1 MIGSTV
7 EDNFVWIPLHGLVT
21 YNVPEWM
28 TRGKTSLIMKD
39 KEKGP
44 IVSNFRPITC
54 LPLMWKLLTSVLSDA
69 MYEHLEGKGLLVDE
83 QKGCRRKSRGT
94 KDQLLI
100 DKMVMRSCKRR
111 LCGLG
116 MAWIDYRKAYDLI
129 PHTWLLKCMNMFGL
143 ASNMVSLLEN
153 SMNTWRTE
161 LTSGKNVFG
170 EVPIKR
176 GIFQGDSLSPLLFV
190 LALIPLTLILRDVKA
205 GYDLRE
211 KVRINHLLF
220 MDDLKLYDKNEKQ
233 IDTFVNTVRVFSN
246 DIRMEF
252 GISKCAILVMK
263 RGKMVKCDG
272 IVMPGNEIMKGLEE
286 AGYKYLGIL
295 EIDNVKHEEMKENLK
310 REYIR
315 RVRKI
320 LKSKLN
326 GGNIIQAI
334 NARAVSIIRYGAG
347 IINWRVDEL
356 KAVDRKTRK
365 LLTINR
371 ALHPQADV
379 DRLYYKRADGGRGL
393 ISVEDCVEIEVNSLF
408 GYLERSKEPFLKAV
422 KEENLLSSGTPKEAI
437 KEKRMKSYKEKVL
450 HGQYEKLTAG
460 IRSSDSWEWLRKGTL
475 KKETEGMLMAAQD
488 QALRTNAIKS
498 RIDKQDVSPICR
510 MCGKREESIAHV
522 VAECEKLAQ
531 NQYKNWRHDRVG
543 KVIHWEL
550 CKKYD
555 FDCKEKWYDHIPE
568 GVLENEKSKILWD
581 FRIQT
586 DQQLNHNRPDIVLH
600 DKEKNECK
608 IIDVS
613 CPFDGRVIEREE
625 EKREKYEDLRREV
638 AKLWCVR
645 KVVII
650 PIIIGALGTLSKNF
664 KRYVEQL
671 EMGQMTSLLQKTCVL
686 GTAKIIRRTL
696 DT

>member
-1 MIGSTV
+1 
-7 EDNFVWIPLHGLVT
+7 
-21 YNVPEWM
+21 
-28 TRGKTSLIMKD
+28 MKD
-39 KEKGP
+39 TEKRP

-54 LPLMWKLLTSVLSDA
+54 LPLMWKLLTSVLADA
-69 MYEHLEGKGLLVDE
+69 MYEHLDGKGLLVDE

-94 KDQLLI
+94 NDQLLI

-129 PHTWLLKCMNMFGL
+129 PHTWLLKCMNMFG
-143 ASNMVSLLEN
+143 ATSNMISLLEN
-153 SMNTWRTE
+153 SMNTWRTD
-161 LTSGKNVFG
+161 LTSGESVFG
-170 EVPIKR
+170 EVRIKR

-190 LALIPLTLILRDVKA
+190 LALIPLTLILREVKA

-211 KVRINHLLF
+211 KVRINYLLF
-220 MDDLKLYDKNEKQ
+220 MDDLKLYGKNEKQ
-233 IDTFVNTVRVFSN
+233 IDTLVNTLRVFSD

-252 GISKCAILVMK
+252 GISKCAILIMK
-263 RGKMVKCDG
+263 RGKIVKCDG
-272 IVMPGNEIMKGLEE
+272 IVMPGNEVMKSLEE
-286 AGYKYLGIL
+286 EGYKYLGIL
-295 EIDNVKHEEMKENLK
+295 EIDNVKHEEMKEKLK

-315 RVRKI
+315 RVRSI

-365 LLTINR
+365 LLTIYR

-379 DRLYYKRADGGRGL
+379 DRLYCKRADGGRGL
-393 ISVEDCVEIEVNSLF
+393 ISIEDCVEIEVNSL
-408 GYLERSKEPFLKAV
+408 YSYVPRSKEPFLKAV
-422 KEENLLSSGTPKEAI
+422 KEENMLGSGMPKEAI
-437 KEKRMKSYKEKVL
+437 RVKRMESYKEKVL

-498 RIDKQDVSPICR
+498 RIDKQDVSPVCR

-550 CKKYD
+550 CRKYG
-555 FDCKEKWYDHIPE
+555 FDCTEKWYDHIPE
-568 GVLENEKSKILWD
+568 GVLENEKAKILWD

-586 DQQLNHNRPDIVLH
+586 DQQLNHNRPDIVIH
-600 DKEKNECK
+600 DKEKNETK

-613 CPFDGRVIEREE
+613 CPFDGRLIEREE

-638 AKLWCVR
+638 AKLWNVR